1 MASATRRRQSLPQE
15 KSYLLRLPPTMGPVT
30 TGQHRSTNR
39 RIRCRPVRV
48 AYEFKTHFPNLRHTT
63 QKLRRRSE
71 PWTTPPCPHGVN
83 STCFWSKPIRPTHS
97 CQQVFRRP
105 GPRQWA
111 SGLTMAEV
119 RRVGRSDLARLWR
132 IQNRADSS
140 RRLLYRRSCIRI
152 PATFRRS
159 SERSLPGFGIRQPE

>member
-1 MASATRRRQSLPQE
+1 MASATRRRQSLP
-15 KSYLLRLPPTMGPVT
+15 KKRSYLLRLVPTMGPVT

-48 AYEFKTHFPNLRHTT
+48 AYEFKTHFPNLRRTP